1 MQNMAE
7 VSAETHSGKTHRTW
21 ERSATRQAILDAARR
36 MAARD
41 GTEAITLSSVAA
53 EAGFAPPAVYAYFV
67 SKDDLYLAVVADD
80 LNKLARSMRGEADAA
95 PEAPQA
101 EDTAAEAGDG
111 EVVALHPAA
120 PGEAEN
126 GHESAEAATQEP
138 AVGQTGDVEPVQV
151 GSGEE
156 KPAVDISLAEIEQA
170 IGVVLASPGADYVA
184 DAAVLHEDIPDAFP
198 EEAIEDAEETEA
210 AEHEEEDGFT
220 EYDQADASLTDSLPG
235 DASRVERRAEPG
247 APRLRMRLRRSR
259 RDGANSQLA
268 MPLESAEQD
277 LPKPAAPP
285 STKEEMAAA
294 IVELQQTVARLESRP
309 ADAWL
314 ERRLRV
320 FERTLTDIEGRME
333 KAERD
338 SGTALSAVSN
348 GFKAL
353 EHRLNETLDTATQ
366 RSSESEQRH
375 RAVAAD
381 LRMYVKDLSGRLGV
395 LEKSVS
401 RMLGDG
407 TETMSMRAAAYVPF
421 EAPEAHPEHEDEGD
435 ADRGAKALDEESDA
449 KPESE
454 SYLANARRAAR
465 SAAAQAEVERVRGPL
480 SYLKMPSVG
489 ASGLPLS
496 RRTLHLIAGGLI
508 LVVLLIVASIALRN
522 NASAPPAPAAEVTRP
537 IAQTPDERI
546 VALAKAGNPK
556 AELIVALKMLNGD
569 GMASDV
575 PSAAHWLQRSA
586 VRGEP
591 VAEYWLGTL
600 FERGHGV
607 ARDQVKAMHW
617 YEQAA
622 KAGNAKAMYRLGVAE
637 AAGWAGEPNYVEAGN
652 WFTKAAAL
660 GVIDA
665 QFNLAVLYERGSGVP
680 QSLKEAFKWYAIAAA
695 HGDAESKSR
704 IDALAT
710 QITSDDVAQAQAEA
724 AKFRPAEPDPEAN
737 AEPDL
742 LAVAQ
747 SK

>member
-7 VSAETHSGKTHRTW
+7 VSAEMHAETTHRTW

-80 LNKLARSMRGEADAA
+80 LHKLASSMRGGGDAA
-95 PEAPQA
+95 PEMPQA
-101 EDTAAEAGDG
+101 EETPVDAADAG
-111 EVVALHPAA
+111 VVALHPAA
-120 PGEAEN
+120 AGGAR
-126 GHESAEAATQEP
+126 GGKEAAAQEP
-138 AVGQTGDVEPVQV
+138 ASDEGEAAEETVEDEPV
-151 GSGEE
+151 
-156 KPAVDISLAEIEQA
+156 PDISLAEIEQA
-170 IGVVLASPGADYVA
+170 IGVVLASPDTDYVA
-184 DAAVLHEDIPDAFP
+184 DTALLHEDIPDAFP
-198 EEAIEDAEETEA
+198 EEAIEEESDEASEAEA
-210 AEHEEEDGFT
+210 AADEDANRFAEDDHE
-220 EYDQADASLTDSLPG
+220 DASVPDGTPQ
-235 DASRVERRAEPG
+235 VERRAEPG

-259 RDGANSQLA
+259 RDGQTAQLA
-268 MPLESAEQD
+268 MPLDAAEPD
-277 LPKPAAPP
+277 APKLAAPP
-285 STKEEMAAA
+285 SNMEEMTAA
-294 IVELQQTVARLESRP
+294 IVQLQQTVAHLESRP

-338 SGTALSAVSN
+338 SATALSTVSD

-353 EHRLNETLDTATQ
+353 EHRFDETLASATQ
-366 RSSESEQRH
+366 RGNESEQRQ

-401 RMLGDG
+401 RMLDDG
-407 TETMSMRAAAYVPF
+407 TESFAMRASAYAAF
-421 EAPEAHPEHEDEGD
+421 EAPEEHPEHEPAGD
-435 ADRGAKALDEESDA
+435 AQRAADALNAESDA
-449 KPESE
+449 KSGGE
-454 SYLANARRAAR
+454 SYLATARHAAR
-465 SAAAQAEVERVRGPL
+465 SAAAQAEVARARGPL
-480 SYLKMPSVG
+480 GYLKMPSIV
-489 ASGLPLS
+489 ASKWPLS
-496 RRTLHLIAGGLI
+496 RRTLHLVAGSLI
-508 LVVLLIVASIALRN
+508 LVVLLIVAGIALRN
-522 NASAPPAPAAEVTRP
+522 NASAPPAPAEVVTKS
-537 IAQTPDERI
+537 IAPSPDERI
-546 VALAKAGNPK
+546 AALAKAGNPK

-586 VRGEP
+586 AKGEP

-607 ARDQVKAMHW
+607 AKDQVKAMHW

-622 KAGNAKAMYRLGVAE
+622 KAGNAKAMYRLGVAQ
-637 AAGWAGEPNYVEAGN
+637 AAGWGGEPDYTEAGN

-680 QSLKEAFKWYAIAAA
+680 QSLKDAFKWYAIAAA

-710 QITSDDVAQAQAEA
+710 QITGDDVAAAQAEA
-724 AKFRPAEPDPEAN
+724 AQFAPLEPDPQAN

-747 SK
+747 SQ

>member
-7 VSAETHSGKTHRTW
+7 VSAEMHAEKTHRTW

-80 LNKLARSMRGEADAA
+80 LHKLAGSMRGEGDAA
-95 PEAPQA
+95 PETPQA
-101 EDTAAEAGDG
+101 EEPPADAGAAD
-111 EVVALHPAA
+111 VVALHPAA
-120 PGEAEN
+120 AGGARDGNRGGKET
-126 GHESAEAATQEP
+126 AAQEP
-138 AVGQTGDVEPVQV
+138 ASDEAEAEGETVED
-151 GSGEE
+151 E
-156 KPAVDISLAEIEQA
+156 PAPDISLAEIEQA
-170 IGVVLASPGADYVA
+170 IGVVLASPDSDYVA
-184 DAAVLHEDIPDAFP
+184 DAALLHEDIPDAFP
-198 EEAIEDAEETEA
+198 EELLEEERDEAGEPEAAADEDTDGFAEDDHEDASA
-210 AEHEEEDGFT
+210 PDGT
-220 EYDQADASLTDSLPG
+220 PQ
-235 DASRVERRAEPG
+235 VERRAEPG
-247 APRLRMRLRRSR
+247 APRFRMRLRRSR
-259 RDGANSQLA
+259 RDGQPAQLA
-268 MPLESAEQD
+268 MPLDAAE
-277 LPKPAAPP
+277 PP
-285 STKEEMAAA
+285 SNMEEMTAA
-294 IVELQQTVARLESRP
+294 IVQLQQTVAHLESRP

-338 SGTALSAVSN
+338 SATALSTVSG

-353 EHRLNETLDTATQ
+353 EHRFDETLNSATQ
-366 RSSESEQRH
+366 RGNESEQRQ

-407 TETMSMRAAAYVPF
+407 TETFAMRASAYAAF
-421 EAPEAHPEHEDEGD
+421 EAPEEHLEHEPAGD
-435 ADRGAKALDEESDA
+435 AQRAADALNGESDA
-449 KPESE
+449 NPGGEG
-454 SYLANARRAAR
+454 YLASARRAAR
-465 SAAAQAEVERVRGPL
+465 SAAAQAEVERARGPL
-480 SYLKMPSVG
+480 SYLKMPSIV

-508 LVVLLIVASIALRN
+508 FIVLLIVAGIALRN
-522 NASAPPAPAAEVTRP
+522 NASAPPAPAEVVTKS
-537 IAQTPDERI
+537 IAPSPDERI
-546 VALAKAGNPK
+546 AALAKAGNPK

-586 VRGEP
+586 AKGEP

-607 ARDQVKAMHW
+607 AKDQVKAMHW

-622 KAGNAKAMYRLGVAE
+622 KAGNAKAMYRLGVAQ
-637 AAGWAGEPNYVEAGN
+637 AAGWGGEPDYTEAGN

-710 QITSDDVAQAQAEA
+710 QITSDDVATAQAEA
-724 AKFRPAEPDPEAN
+724 AQFAPVEPDPQAN

-747 SK
+747 PQ